1 MKLMIVDDERVE
13 RESMKQILTKTF
25 RELEII
31 LAENGQEAVQL
42 ASEHQPDIAL
52 MDIKMPEMNGLD
64 AIRKINT
71 STHHIK
77 FVMVTAYDTF
87 DYAKQAITLGVKD
100 YLLKPSKIS
109 DIIDTVEK
117 VIKEVE
123 QDQEKLQ
130 ATIEVKQELAQSKK
144 VIERDL
150 VTQLLLGHVHD
161 VEAPL
166 LLDYL
171 NKSSGLGYGVI
182 ILKFDDVP
190 RYSYHE
196 LIEELSIDEACLIG
210 PLYHRQLPI
219 VVFRNEQSYRQQL
232 TSLTRE
238 IRQRCESLKQPVN
251 IGVSDEELSIDQ
263 LSKSYQEAVISAM
276 ETRRDYQVLFYQD
289 LPKSTHLCERQ
300 FDDYLSQNF
309 FDQLRLGKWAK
320 IEKALVDIS
329 LCYESEQVPL
339 SDFRLR
345 LVQLIQLM
353 GQTLEEM
360 HMKITWQKYHFKA
373 EDYTTLKEELK
384 NYLHHIRDALKT
396 YQGELNDDWFT
407 KMTHYIE
414 THIDE
419 DLSLEQLSTE
429 AKLSPIY
436 VSKVFKERL
445 GMNYIEFLTTCR
457 IDEAKRRLLETD
469 ETIKAIA
476 VDVGYHDANY
486 FGKVFKKVTG
496 ETPNAYR
503 KQLIYK

>member
-13 RESMKQILTKTF
+13 RESMKQILTKVFT
-25 RELEII
+25 ELEII
-31 LAENGQEAVQL
+31 LAENGQVAVQL
-42 ASEHQPDIAL
+42 ANDEQPDIVL

-64 AIRKINT
+64 AIREINK
-71 STHHIK
+71 STDQIK

-87 DYAKQAITLGVKD
+87 EYAKQAITLGVKD

-109 DIIDTVEK
+109 DIIETVEK

-123 QDQEKLQ
+123 VDQEKQ
-130 ATIEVKQELAQSKK
+130 KATIEVNEALAQSKK

-166 LLDYL
+166 LLEYL
-171 NKSSGLGYGVI
+171 NKRPGRGYGVI
-182 ILKFDDVP
+182 ILKFDDAP
-190 RYSYHE
+190 RYTYHE
-196 LIEELSIDEACLIG
+196 LIEELTKDEAYLIG

-219 VVFRNEQSYRQQL
+219 VVFRNDQSYRQQL
-232 TSLTRE
+232 TALTRDM
-238 IRQRCESLKQPVN
+238 RQWFERLKQPMH
-251 IGVSDEELSIDQ
+251 IGVSDEASSIDQ
-263 LSKSYQEAVISAM
+263 LSKCYQEAVISGM
-276 ETRRDYQVLFYQD
+276 EVRRDYQALFYHD
-289 LPKSTHLCERQ
+289 LPKATHLCERQ
-300 FDDYLSQNF
+300 FDDYLSHDF
-309 FDQLRLGKWAK
+309 FDELRLGKWMK
-320 IEKALVDIS
+320 IEKALLDIS

-339 SDFRLR
+339 TDFRSR
-345 LVQLIQLM
+345 LIQLIQLM
-353 GQTLEEM
+353 GQTLDEM
-360 HMKITWQKYHFKA
+360 HMKVTWQKYHFKA
-373 EDYTTLKEELK
+373 EDYASLKEELK
-384 NYLHHIRDALKT
+384 SYLHHVRDALKA
-396 YQGELNDDWFT
+396 YQGDLTEDWFT

-419 DLSLEQLSTE
+419 DLSLEQLSAE
-429 AKLSPIY
+429 AELSPIY

-445 GMNYIEFLTTCR
+445 GLNYIEFLTTCR
-457 IDEAKRRLLETD
+457 IDEAKRRLVETD

>member
-1 MKLMIVDDERVE
+1 MIVDDERVE
-13 RESMKQILTKTF
+13 RESMKQILTKKF
-25 RELEII
+25 SNLEII
-31 LAENGQEAVQL
+31 LAENGQEAVQM
-42 ASEHQPDIAL
+42 ASEYQPAIVL

-64 AIRKINT
+64 AIRLINE
-71 STHHIK
+71 STQRIK

-109 DIIDTVEK
+109 DIIETVNK
-117 VIKEVE
+117 IIKEVE
-123 QDQEKLQ
+123 TEQEEQQ
-130 ATIEVKQELAQSKK
+130 ATMKVKKELAQSKK

-161 VEAPL
+161 VKAPL

-171 NKSSGLGYGVI
+171 NKNIGLGYGVI
-182 ILKFDDVP
+182 ILKFDHVP
-190 RYSYHE
+190 LYSYDE
-196 LIEELSIDEACLIG
+196 LIQELSIDETCLIG

-219 VVFRNEQSYRQQL
+219 VVFRNEQSFRQQL
-232 TSLTRE
+232 TYLTRQ
-238 IRQRCESLKQPVN
+238 IRQRFETLKQPVKM
-251 IGVSDEELSIDQ
+251 GVSDEALSIDQ
-263 LSKSYQEAVISAM
+263 LNKSYQEAVISAM
-276 ETRRDYQVLFYQD
+276 ETRRDYHVLFYSD
-289 LPKSTHLCERQ
+289 VPKATHLCERQ
-300 FDDYLSQNF
+300 LDAYIYRDF
-309 FDQLRLGKWAK
+309 FDQLRLGKWTD
-320 IEKALVDIS
+320 IEKHLIDIS

-339 SDFRLR
+339 ADFRSR

-353 GQTLEEM
+353 GQTLEEL
-360 HMKITWQKYHFKA
+360 HMKIAWQKYHFKA
-373 EDYTTLKEELK
+373 EDYTSLKEELK
-384 NYLHHIRDALKT
+384 GYLHHMRDALKT

-414 THIDE
+414 THIKE
-419 DLSLEQLSTE
+419 DLSLEQLSAE
-429 AKLSPIY
+429 AELSPIY

-469 ETIKAIA
+469 ESIKAIA